1 MPPKVVVLVAGKD
14 PLISIGGHGSYVRA
28 HGRAA
33 IRAGFEPHVFSVA
46 RHTELLATGFGTLH
60 RTGSPLWF
68 ERPWMAPAHRQPVA
82 RSVERFV
89 LQSGLDSVLIHSF
102 GLWGGIG
109 VAASRRLRRQGIRA
123 TAIVSAYGT
132 YESEVRAFARGL
144 NPAHGMAAGIRSRM
158 LHLWTRHVIDG
169 PERRGYVD
177 SQLVLINYESVR
189 QLLQAAY
196 GIGSRCRRVPYTSEH
211 AFLHEALDGREAP
224 PESIATLQPCAAP
237 LIVALSRHDGRKG
250 VDVLLHSLIQL
261 RARGIPFRAC
271 LVGGGPLLAADRRLA
286 TRLRL
291 EDVVAIPGYVPDP
304 YPYLQHADVFVLPS
318 LQEGSGSLSL
328 IEALQVGLPIVA
340 SGCDGIPEDVE
351 DGRSA
356 LLVPPG
362 DATKLCQALERLLGD
377 PAMRRM
383 LTEQARAVFLRK
395 FSPASF
401 ADALRGV
408 YAELGFTPEMC

>member
-14 PLISIGGHGSYVRA
+14 PLVSIGGHGSYVRA

-46 RHTELLATGFGTLH
+46 RHTELLATGFGKLH
-60 RTGSPLWF
+60 RTGSPVWP
-68 ERPWMAPAHRQPVA
+68 ERPWMAPAHGLPIA

-89 LQSGLDSVLIHSF
+89 LQSGLHSVLIHSF

-109 VAASRRLRRQGIRA
+109 VAASRRLRRQGIRS

-132 YESEVRAFARGL
+132 YESEVQAFARGI
-144 NPAHGMAAGIRSRM
+144 NSAHGMAARMRSRM

-177 SQLVLINYESVR
+177 SQLVLINYESIR

-196 GIGSRCRRVPYTSEH
+196 GIGSRCRRVPYTSEY
-211 AFLHEALDGREAP
+211 AFLDEPPAGQEAP
-224 PESIATLQPCAAP
+224 PESIATLQLRAAP

-250 VDVLLHSLIQL
+250 VDVLLHSLAQL

-291 EDVVAIPGYVPDP
+291 EDMVAIPGYVPDP
-304 YPYLQHADVFVLPS
+304 YPYLQRADVFVLPS

-328 IEALQVGLPIVA
+328 IEALQVGLPVVA
-340 SGCDGIPEDVE
+340 SSCDGLPEDVE
-351 DGRSA
+351 DARSA

-362 DATKLCQALERLLGD
+362 DITKLSQALERLLGD
-377 PAMRRM
+377 AALRQM
-383 LTEQARAVFLRK
+383 LAREAHEVFLRK
-395 FSPASF
+395 FSPTAF
-401 ADALRGV
+401 ADALREV
-408 YAELGFTPEMC
+408 YAELGFPP